1 MDSAKRPKSQR
12 LRTIGRRALLRGLG
26 IGVAVA
32 PAVLLRRHRLFAQS
46 STQYSSRAV
55 TLMRESI
62 VIDLLNQ
69 FMRPHRNSMPPKIEQ
84 WLSRPETFTDAEAA
98 VFVESGIRVFAL
110 GGGSGAPIFNY
121 NNLIS
126 GSGGRLL
133 RIDSIS
139 DIERAQRERKIGI
152 MLTIQDSPAPFSPEQ
167 LPGVFK
173 GGLRIA
179 QLTSNDTNKS
189 GSGFLADSDDGMTDY
204 GRSVM
209 KRMEEVGV
217 GVDVSHCGDR
227 TTLDALEAATKP
239 VLFTHANCR
248 ALVPGHMRL
257 KTDEMLVKMAK
268 TGGMMGM
275 TFVRNFI
282 RDHDPTTLDH
292 LIDHFDYARRL
303 IGIQH
308 LAIGSDLDVLGYSFT
323 LPEDATVPYAG
334 PKGKNAERYHWR
346 SDPVGLWYTDTIMEL
361 AHSKRMFDLTDG
373 LIRRGYTDEDIKL
386 ILGGNAMRV
395 LGNIWPKAASN

>member
-1 MDSAKRPKSQR
+1 MAAVGTHGDGVERRRQQRAVERNVHSFAQVSHDALGWDSERCHVHA
-12 LRTIGRRALLRGLG
+12 RALLRGLG

-139 DIERAQRERKIGI
+139 DIERAQRERHSPDAAG
-152 MLTIQDSPAPFSPEQ
+152 PAPAVSDCPAHIEV
-167 LPGVFK
+167 LVFV
-173 GGLRIA
+173 GA
-179 QLTSNDTNKS
+179 
-189 GSGFLADSDDGMTDY
+189 
-204 GRSVM
+204 VM
-209 KRMEEVGV
+209 SMSR
-217 GVDVSHCGDR
+217 
-227 TTLDALEAATKP
+227 
-239 VLFTHANCR
+239 
-248 ALVPGHMRL
+248 
-257 KTDEMLVKMAK
+257 
-268 TGGMMGM
+268 
-275 TFVRNFI
+275 
-282 RDHDPTTLDH
+282 
-292 LIDHFDYARRL
+292 
-303 IGIQH
+303 Q
-308 LAIGSDLDVLGYSFT
+308 
-323 LPEDATVPYAG
+323 
-334 PKGKNAERYHWR
+334 
-346 SDPVGLWYTDTIMEL
+346 
-361 AHSKRMFDLTDG
+361 
-373 LIRRGYTDEDIKL
+373 
-386 ILGGNAMRV
+386 
-395 LGNIWPKAASN
+395 